1 MGVEVH
7 VALPDLNGRIAER
20 WRQGGAQIHV
30 AAADFSPRR
39 PGEVSGVVRGLR
51 ELVTAIAPDLVHSHF
66 VSSTLLI
73 RWALG
78 AESRIPRIF
87 QVPGPLHLEHTLWR
101 NIEIASA
108 SSPDVW
114 IASSQCI
121 LKHYRRARVADS
133 RLYLSYY
140 GANLENYSFDRR
152 GELRVRFGIPER
164 ARIVGNANFIYPPK
178 WYLGQH
184 RGLKAHED
192 VIDALEIV
200 LRAKPDVVGVLIGG
214 GFPHPTP
221 YEESL
226 HRRARHAGHGRIFM
240 TGYLPQAEI
249 CRMWPDFDL
258 CVHVPMS
265 ENCGGVVEPM
275 LAGVPVIAGR
285 VGGLPEVVLDGLT
298 GTTVPVRNPA
308 VLAQEVMKTL
318 GSEVSARAMATTA
331 RALVEAMFDIK
342 RTAREVF
349 EIYARI
355 LNPGSGHPVPFD
367 SKTFLKQRQPKR
379 VSPTYA

>member
-1 MGVEVH
+1 
-7 VALPDLNGRIAER
+7 
-20 WRQGGAQIHV
+20 
-30 AAADFSPRR
+30 
-39 PGEVSGVVRGLR
+39 
-51 ELVTAIAPDLVHSHF
+51 
-66 VSSTLLI
+66 
-73 RWALG
+73 
-78 AESRIPRIF
+78 
-87 QVPGPLHLEHTLWR
+87 
-101 NIEIASA
+101 
-108 SSPDVW
+108 
-114 IASSQCI
+114 
-121 LKHYRRARVADS
+121 
-133 RLYLSYY
+133 
-140 GANLENYSFDRR
+140 
-152 GELRVRFGIPER
+152 
-164 ARIVGNANFIYPPK
+164 
-178 WYLGQH
+178 
-184 RGLKAHED
+184 
-192 VIDALEIV
+192 
-200 LRAKPDVVGVLIGG
+200 
-214 GFPHPTP
+214 
-221 YEESL
+221 
-226 HRRARHAGHGRIFM
+226 
-240 TGYLPQAEI
+240 
-249 CRMWPDFDL
+249 
-258 CVHVPMS
+258 MS